1 MISKISYTICF
12 VMLAFIASGT
22 IPSFD
27 KLTAHPMK
35 HKLINS
41 ISAFLLLVILIS
53 CNSDRNQR
61 QQSAPDLS
69 EETIFPKGELGPA
82 TNFTGNAYNFG
93 LVAND
98 SIYNTLVGNVYFEKN
113 ARSNWHI
120 HPSGQ
125 ILVVL
130 DGEGYHQLEG
140 QPRQTMKKGE
150 VIKVPANTRHW
161 HGATEN
167 NSLTQMYI
175 LPKTENGIVTWL
187 EPVTDEQYKSN
198 N

>member
-1 MISKISYTICF
+1 VK
-12 VMLAFIASGT
+12 
-22 IPSFD
+22 D
-27 KLTAHPMK
+27 
-35 HKLINS
+35 
-41 ISAFLLLVILIS
+41 
-53 CNSDRNQR
+53 
-61 QQSAPDLS
+61 QSTGP
-69 EETIFPKGELGPA
+69 IFPKGELGTA

-98 SIYNTLVGNVYFEKN
+98 SIYNTLVGNVYFEKS
-113 ARSNWHI
+113 ARSNWHL

-125 ILVVL
+125 ILIVL

-140 QPRQTMKKGE
+140 QPRQIMKKGD

-175 LPKTENGIVTWL
+175 LPKTENGFVSWM

>member
-1 MISKISYTICF
+1 MKSK
-12 VMLAFIASGT
+12 LANSM
-22 IPSFD
+22 
-27 KLTAHPMK
+27 TA
-35 HKLINS
+35 
-41 ISAFLLLVILIS
+41 LLLLAILIS
-53 CNSDRNQR
+53 CNGDKGQNI
-61 QQSAPDLS
+61 QSEPGSSNEA
-69 EETIFPKGELGPA
+69 IFPKGELGPA

-93 LVAND
+93 LVSND
-98 SIYNTLVGNVYFEKN
+98 STYNTLVGNVYFEKS
-113 ARSNWHI
+113 ARSNWHV

-125 ILVVL
+125 ILIVL

-140 QPRQTMKKGE
+140 QSRQTMKKGD

-175 LPKTENGIVTWL
+175 LPKTQNGIVTWL
-187 EPVTDEQYKSN
+187 EPVTDDQYKTN

>member
-1 MISKISYTICF
+1 MKSQLANFIT
-12 VMLAFIASGT
+12 VLLLAF
-22 IPSFD
+22 
-27 KLTAHPMK
+27 
-35 HKLINS
+35 
-41 ISAFLLLVILIS
+41 ILIS
-53 CNSDRNQR
+53 CNGDKNQTE
-61 QQSAPDLS
+61 QTAKDQSRES
-69 EETIFPKGELGPA
+69 IFPKGELGPA

-98 SIYNTLVGNVYFEKN
+98 SIYNTLVGNVYFEKS
-113 ARSNWHI
+113 ARSNWHL

-125 ILVVL
+125 ILIVL

-161 HGATEN
+161 HGATEY

-175 LPKTENGIVTWL
+175 LPKIENGFVTWM

>member
-1 MISKISYTICF
+1 MKTISK
-12 VMLAFIASGT
+12 VIAS
-22 IPSFD
+22 I
-27 KLTAHPMK
+27 
-35 HKLINS
+35 
-41 ISAFLLLVILIS
+41 ILIS
-53 CNSDRNQR
+53 TLFNCAGDKDTAEDANDE
-61 QQSAPDLS
+61 QS
-69 EETIFPKGELGPA
+69 IFPKGKLGPA

-98 SIYNTLVGNVYFEKN
+98 SIYNTVVGNVFFEIG
-113 ARSNWHI
+113 ARSNWHT

-125 ILVVL
+125 ILIIL

-140 QPRQTMKKGE
+140 KAREKIKKGD
-150 VIKVPANTRHW
+150 VIKCPPNTKHW

>member
-1 MISKISYTICF
+1 MKITTAISISVLILVTLFGCNGDKNKAENS
-12 VMLAFIASGT
+12 MIASS
-22 IPSFD
+22 PE
-27 KLTAHPMK
+27 A
-35 HKLINS
+35 
-41 ISAFLLLVILIS
+41 
-53 CNSDRNQR
+53 
-61 QQSAPDLS
+61 
-69 EETIFPKGELGPA
+69 IFPIGKKGPA
-82 TNFTGNAYNFG
+82 TNFTGNAYAFS

-98 SIYNTLVGNVYFEKN
+98 STYNTVVGNVFFEIG
-113 ARSNWHI
+113 ARSNWHT

-125 ILVVL
+125 ILIIL

-140 QPRQTMKKGE
+140 KAREKIKKGD
-150 VIKVPANTRHW
+150 VIKCPPNTKHW

>member
-1 MISKISYTICF
+1 MKR
-12 VMLAFIASGT
+12 
-22 IPSFD
+22 
-27 KLTAHPMK
+27 KLV
-35 HKLINS
+35 NS
-41 ISAFLLLVILIS
+41 ITAMLLLATFIS
-53 CNSDRNQR
+53 CNGDKDQSNQSE
-61 QQSAPDLS
+61 SASS
-69 EETIFPKGELGPA
+69 EVMIFPKGELGPA
-82 TNFTGNAYNFG
+82 TNFTGHAYNFG

-98 SIYNTLVGNVYFEKN
+98 STYNTLVGNVYFERG
-113 ARSNWHI
+113 ARSNWHV

-125 ILVVL
+125 ILIVL

-140 QPRQTMKKGE
+140 QPKQIMKKGD

-175 LPKTENGIVTWL
+175 LPKTQNGIVTWL
-187 EPVTDEQYKSN
+187 EPVTDDQYTIN

>member
-1 MISKISYTICF
+1 MKDKIF
-12 VMLAFIASGT
+12 
-22 IPSFD
+22 
-27 KLTAHPMK
+27 
-35 HKLINS
+35 NS
-41 ISAFLLLVILIS
+41 INTLLLLTILIS
-53 CNSDRNQR
+53 CNGDQSQSD
-61 QQSAPDLS
+61 QSKSHSS
-69 EETIFPKGELGPA
+69 EEAIFPKGELAPA

-113 ARSNWHI
+113 ARSNWHV

-125 ILVVL
+125 ILIVL

-140 QPRQTMKKGE
+140 QPKQTMKKGD

-167 NSLTQMYI
+167 NALTQMYI
-175 LPKTENGIVTWL
+175 LPKTQNGFVTWL
-187 EPVTDEQYKSN
+187 EPVTDAQYKSN